1 MCKMKNKALT
11 KKKELNALHFQ
22 VDVEIEE
29 DEEEPTLR
37 AAGAEVSSPNKN
49 GSNLFE
55 NSDVDDEDEDALG
68 QSARVVKAIG
78 IDLQ

>member
-1 MCKMKNKALT
+1 M
-11 KKKELNALHFQ
+11 
-22 VDVEIEE
+22 EIEE

-37 AAGAEVSSPNKN
+37 AAGAEVSSPNNKN

-68 QSARVVKAIG
+68 
-78 IDLQ
+78 